1 LGAQMIGKGVTELVA
16 EVGMAQH
23 LGGTV
28 RDMGQTIHAHPT
40 LSEALMEASLAALGE
55 GINS

>member
-1 LGAQMIGKGVTELVA
+1 MIGKGVTELVA